1 MRSVTSR
8 AKTTNQLCRCLV
20 KSMEINEIETALEGI
35 LFAAGDPVPADRLS
49 AVLGIDRELL
59 EHALDNL
66 SDYYK
71 FNRRGIRLVR
81 LEDSYQLTTAAEYAE
96 YVRQTLEVRKQPSIS
111 KAALEVLSI
120 IAYYQPTTRA
130 YIEQIRGVDS
140 SGTLSTLLE
149 RSLIQECGHLE
160 VPGRPKL
167 YSTTSNFLRAFGI
180 SSIDELPQIS
190 EYEQAEGQMAFEDLD
205 RGNGWSD
212 QEGDKNDITKEIAS
226 EISDDQT
233 DKGVRSILEEDLHDI
248 NGLPDD

>member
-1 MRSVTSR
+1 
-8 AKTTNQLCRCLV
+8 
-20 KSMEINEIETALEGI
+20 MEIHEIETALEGI
-35 LFAAGDPVPADRLS
+35 LFASGDPVPADKLS
-49 AVLGIDRELL
+49 EVLDVDRQLL

-66 SDYYK
+66 ADYYK

-96 YVRQTLEVRKQPSIS
+96 YVRRILEIRKQPAIS

-140 SGTLSTLLE
+140 SGTINTLLE
-149 RSLIQECGHLE
+149 RSLIQESGFLD

-190 EYEQAEGQMAFEDLD
+190 DYEQAEGQLAFEDLD
-205 RGNGWSD
+205 RGLGRADQVRSD
-212 QEGDKNDITKEIAS
+212 DDNAAEPLDGNAEEQDKGIRS
-226 EISDDQT
+226 ISD
-233 DKGVRSILEEDLHDI
+233 EDLYTI
-248 NGLPDD
+248 IGLSEE